1 MKCKRDKIIMVI
13 MLPLLLLNLI
23 WALIFWLP
31 LVSKDIGKLI
41 WNNPML
47 STLWLIHN
55 DFFVQVACFLI
66 SFANL
71 FYAIA
76 ALRSMYKLKTS
87 TSKHFI
93 SYLIYAIISLCAIII
108 HCITFWC
115 IFMWVIAGWKY
126 NIIYCVVVTL
136 FLNKN

>member
-136 FLNKN
+136 FLNKK

>member
-13 MLPLLLLNLI
+13 ILPLLLLNLI

-76 ALRSMYKLKTS
+76 ALRSMYKLETS
-87 TSKHFI
+87 TSKRII
-93 SYLIYAIISLCAIII
+93 SYLIYAIISLCAIVI
-108 HCITFWC
+108 HCITFWR
-115 IFMWVIAGWKY
+115 IFMWVIAG
-126 NIIYCVVVTL
+126 
-136 FLNKN
+136 

>member
-13 MLPLLLLNLI
+13 ILPLLLLNLI

-41 WNNPML
+41 WNNPIL

-55 DFFVQVACFLI
+55 DFFAQVACFLI

-71 FYAIA
+71 FCAIA

-93 SYLIYAIISLCAIII
+93 SYLIYAIISSCAIII
-108 HCITFWC
+108 HCITFWR

-126 NIIYCVVVTL
+126 NIIYCVVVIL

>member
-13 MLPLLLLNLI
+13 ILSFLLLNLI

-47 STLWLIHN
+47 STLWLTHN
-55 DFFVQVACFLI
+55 NFFVQVACFLI

-87 TSKHFI
+87 TSKHII
-93 SYLIYAIISLCAIII
+93 SYLIYAIISLCAIVI
-108 HCITFWC
+108 HCITFYR

-136 FLNKN
+136 FLNKK